1 MLPDLP
7 RIPED
12 SAYMRNAVPVC
23 TGTPASDTVMPD
35 GLFENTTRGVG
46 TTLPPSG
53 TMRTE
58 SEASAGFAP
67 AVTSFCAL
75 RPETAYAKVFEVL
88 PPIVTFVTP
97 PLGSKNCKVPFRSFS
112 VGFTRMICVAQP
124 PPSVNCGTITGPLI
138 GGVVVSMTG
147 RDDIRKSPR
156 WLTSVRRAITP
167 TGTIEGK
174 LNVP

>member
-23 TGTPASDTVMPD
+23 TGTPASDRVMPD

-58 SEASAGFAP
+58 PEASAGFAP

-88 PPIVTFVTP
+88 PPIVTFVAP
-97 PLGSKNCKVPFRSFS
+97 PLGSRNCKVRPPDLAGLFL
-112 VGFTRMICVAQP
+112 VVDEIRMSRKMVA
-124 PPSVNCGTITGPLI
+124 
-138 GGVVVSMTG
+138 
-147 RDDIRKSPR
+147 
-156 WLTSVRRAITP
+156 
-167 TGTIEGK
+167 
-174 LNVP
+174 